1 MRIQTLLWLL
11 KKLVGRWVQST
22 LSTLLEL
29 RRAPHRHSSRC
40 APNVHDARK
49 ANARMRRPYVS
60 ARPSAGIPDR
70 PVPGTPIGACTD
82 CDAVAAQLGQ
92 RLPAL
97 QAVID
102 DLGVGRPVGHELP
115 LCHQPLVS
123 AAATLRDFGCR
134 NRRRWSALA
143 RVISSSILKQTWKC
157 LNARSPTLLPRH
169 ETGGGG
175 GIAAPRT
182 LA

>member
-1 MRIQTLLWLL
+1 MDSHQVEGQR
-11 KKLVGRWVQST
+11 
-22 LSTLLEL
+22 
-29 RRAPHRHSSRC
+29 RC
-40 APNVHDARK
+40 ACAT
-49 ANARMRRPYVS
+49 RRVLPPVKLAAPRVGGQLPGDS
-60 ARPSAGIPDR
+60 SDSRSRPSAGIPDR